1 MVKRTMF
8 PWLVWAE
15 VAVAV
20 VALVVE
26 ILKKSERRE
35 S

>member
-1 MVKRTMF
+1 MVKRSMF

-15 VAVAV
+15 VAVAI

-26 ILKKSERRE
+26 VLKKGEHGKS
-35 S
+35 

>member
-15 VAVAV
+15 VAVAI

-26 ILKKSERRE
+26 VLKKSERGK